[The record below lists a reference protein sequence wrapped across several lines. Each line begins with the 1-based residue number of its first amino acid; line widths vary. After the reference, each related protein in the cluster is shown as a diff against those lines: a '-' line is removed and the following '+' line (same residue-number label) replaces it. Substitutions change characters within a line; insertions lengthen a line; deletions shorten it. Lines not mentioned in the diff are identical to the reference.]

1 VQPCGGDFHDRE
13 KTPTPTGQHLMG
25 SGEGFVQI
33 RDQILGVLNAHA

>member
-13 KTPTPTGQHLMG
+13 KTPNADWSDLMG

>member
-1 VQPCGGDFHDRE
+1 MIARKHQ
-13 KTPTPTGQHLMG
+13 TPTGQHLMG

>member
-1 VQPCGGDFHDRE
+1 VRPCGGDFHDRE
-13 KTPTPTGQHLMG
+13 RTPTCWRLMG

>member
-1 VQPCGGDFHDRE
+1 MRPSGGDFDDRE
-13 KTPTPTGQHLMG
+13 KHQTPTGQHFMG